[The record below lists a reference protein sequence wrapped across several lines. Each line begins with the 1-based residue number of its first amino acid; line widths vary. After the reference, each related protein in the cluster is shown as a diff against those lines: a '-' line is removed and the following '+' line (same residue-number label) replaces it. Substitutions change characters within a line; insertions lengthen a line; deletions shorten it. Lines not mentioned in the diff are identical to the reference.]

1 MSKGS
6 RIKLT
11 KTVIDQAVARTARY
25 ILWDSVVPGFGIR
38 IEPAAIKTYFVRYR
52 AHGGGRSAPQRLV
65 TVGRHG
71 LFTVEEARQK
81 AKVILGEAAIGDDP
95 AKRKAQRRRELS
107 MSDLIDLYEEEGCFI
122 QRGRRQGEPMK
133 ELTKRYTLARLRH
146 HVVSL
151 LGKRRIGGLLPGD
164 IENFVRDVSNGKSA
178 KDEKLGRRRR
188 IIVRGGDG
196 AARKVFRDLSAVFS
210 FAGRRG
216 LVDENPCDRAAVRKT
231 DNQKSR
237 YLAKE
242 EIGRLGA
249 ACDELEAEGANR
261 KGIDIARLWAL
272 TGCRRQEIAELKWSE
287 VDFDRGLLILADSKT
302 GKSIRPLGVAAE
314 TILRRIQKKAD
325 CDFVFPADTGDGAFQ
340 GAKGV
345 WRKIVARAKLEGV
358 TPHTLRHTLAS
369 MAISSGE
376 PMAMTGAILGHANP
390 RSTAIYAHV
399 DHDPAKK
406 SADRVSAMIAD
417 ALAGLTGRVEMDH
430 AKRVADRADDRWA
443 DAL

>member
-1 MSKGS
+1 MGKGS

-11 KTVIDQAVARTARY
+11 KTLVDQATPRTARH
-25 ILWDSVVPGFGIR
+25 ILWDSVVSGFGIR
-38 IEPAAIKTYFVRYR
+38 IEPSAIKTYFVRYR
-52 AHGGGRSAPQRLV
+52 ADGGGRSAPQRLV
-65 TVGRHG
+65 TIGRHG
-71 LFTVEEARQK
+71 LFTVEEARQR
-81 AKVILGEAAIGDDP
+81 AKVIVAEATIGDDP
-95 AKRKAQRRRELS
+95 ARRKAQKRRELS
-107 MSDLIDLYEEEGCFI
+107 VSDLIDLYEEEGCFI
-122 QRGRRQGEPMK
+122 QRGKRLGEPTK
-133 ELTKRYTLARLRH
+133 ELTKQYTLARLRH
-146 HVVSL
+146 HVVPL
-151 LGKRRIGGLLPGD
+151 LGKHRLGDILPGD

-178 KDEKLGRRRR
+178 KDEKIGKRRR

-210 FAGRRG
+210 FARRRG

-231 DNQKSR
+231 DNQNSR
-237 YLAKE
+237 YLTKA
-242 EIGRLGA
+242 EIGQLGA

-272 TGCRRQEIAELKWSE
+272 TGCRRQEIVELKWSE
-287 VDFDRGLLILADSKT
+287 VEFDRGLLVLADSKT
-302 GKSIRPLGVAAE
+302 GKSIRPLGAAAA
-314 TILRRIQKKAD
+314 TILKRIEKKPD

-340 GAKGV
+340 GAKGI
-345 WRKIVARAKLEGV
+345 WRKIVTKAKLEGV

-406 SADRVSAMIAD
+406 SADRVSAMMAN
-417 ALAGLTGRVEMDH
+417 ALAGLVDST
-430 AKRVADRADDRWA
+430 AKMAK
-443 DAL
+443 